1 MLKKEKKK
9 DNYGDQ
15 LQADQTL
22 ELADKDFK
30 VAF

>member
-1 MLKKEKKK
+1 MLKKKK

-22 ELADKDFK
+22 ELADTGFK